1 MHADSQG
8 GSASAGPAGDA
19 DPQLLLLEQRM
30 EQQHQHLQQLQLQHH
45 QQHHNPSFQSSPC
58 PTPPPAPAAKLPWP
72 PSLQPLPQAAP
83 HPGGAPAHGGKQG
96 RGCTKTGKKTIL
108 MPATFSAS
116 YHCDTQPTFL
126 STPHTLFFFPGCGAE
141 YALTFPCANHCGR
154 RGGPPASA
162 LHKPHGPETWQQH
175 NDRRSHCRDGR
186 RGRRRGRR
194 GGGGAQRGVRH
205 AGGACGCGFV
215 CRWDGDCA
223 RVVAG
228 SARPTHHRIHTP
240 PRTQTGGVSEDH
252 LPPRYIS
259 PMARRLGSSTTT
271 AAATAAME
279 DAGGGGGEGGGGAQ
293 RGVRH
298 AGGAC
303 GCGFVCRWDGDC
315 ARVVAGSARP
325 THHRIHTPPRT
336 QTGGVSEDHLPPR
349 YISPMARRL
358 GSSTTTAAATAAM
371 EDAGGGGGE
380 GEGEERNE
388 VSVMPGV
395 RVDVGLCVDGMGTVP
410 ALLPAPHARHT
421 TASTHPH
428 AHRLAACRRTTC
440 LRAT

>member
-1 MHADSQG
+1 MG
-8 GSASAGPAGDA
+8 WG
-19 DPQLLLLEQRM
+19 L
-30 EQQHQHLQQLQLQHH
+30 
-45 QQHHNPSFQSSPC
+45 C
-58 PTPPPAPAAKLPWP
+58 PRCCRLRTPDTPP
-72 PSLQPLPQAAP
+72 
-83 HPGGAPAHGGKQG
+83 H
-96 RGCTKTGKKTIL
+96 
-108 MPATFSAS
+108 
-116 YHCDTQPTFL
+116 
-126 STPHTLFFFPGCGAE
+126 PHTP
-141 YALTFPCANHCGR
+141 THTDWR
-154 RGGPPASA
+154 RVGGPPASA

-194 GGGGAQRGVRH
+194 
-205 AGGACGCGFV
+205 
-215 CRWDGDCA
+215 
-223 RVVAG
+223 
-228 SARPTHHRIHTP
+228 
-240 PRTQTGGVSEDH
+240 
-252 LPPRYIS
+252 
-259 PMARRLGSSTTT
+259 
-271 AAATAAME
+271 
-279 DAGGGGGEGGGGAQ
+279 GGGGAQ

-428 AHRLAACRRTTC
+428 AHRLAACRRQAGSR
-440 LRAT
+440 LYKDG